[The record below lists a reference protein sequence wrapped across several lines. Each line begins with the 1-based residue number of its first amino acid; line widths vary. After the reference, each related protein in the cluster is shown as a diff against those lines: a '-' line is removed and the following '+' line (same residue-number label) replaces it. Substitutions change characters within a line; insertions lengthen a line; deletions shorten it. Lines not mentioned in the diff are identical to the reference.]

1 MKRLELHTPDPIA
14 GSRPLGTPVT
24 LFFSIA
30 TALVVLA
37 FTVPFGVRQMQEV
50 WRLPASVAVE
60 DKAALEEPWP
70 TPPPTYAAVALVEL
84 AAPQPTPLPTPAP
97 TPLPAPVWQELN
109 YLTSI
114 EFTTSS
120 VVVVQRTTDLILP
133 GDIVLVSDL
142 ITDRLL
148 LKAVGKVQVGINLGQ
163 VSNVK
168 IDGDKISLVIP
179 PPEVISVELLPEQS
193 QIYDSIQV
201 WLLSQYQ
208 GLEKEALE
216 LAHTQLNVEVN
227 GNASMMKL
235 AGEMAR
241 VHLTEFLQ
249 KTGYT
254 SVEITLAHL

>member
-1 MKRLELHTPDPIA
+1 MKRLELRNPDPVTDA
-14 GSRPLGTPVT
+14 RPFGRPVT

-37 FTVPFGVRQMQEV
+37 LTVPFGVRQMQQV
-50 WRLPASVAVE
+50 WRLPASAAAA
-60 DKAALEEPWP
+60 DKAQVEEPWP
-70 TPPPTYAAVALVEL
+70 TPPPTYAAVALVEEETTN
-84 AAPQPTPLPTPAP
+84 PIPTPTPMPTPVP
-97 TPLPAPVWQELN
+97 PPVWQELN

-114 EFTTSS
+114 EFAASS
-120 VVVVQRTTDLILP
+120 VVVVQRTTDLTLP
-133 GDIVLVSDL
+133 GEIVIMSDL

-148 LKAVGKVQVGINLGQ
+148 LKAVGKVQVGINLGR

-179 PPEVISVELLPEQS
+179 RPEVISVELLPEQS

-216 LAHTQLNVEVN
+216 QAHTQLHAEVN

-241 VHLTEFLQ
+241 VHLTEFLE
-249 KTGYT
+249 KTGFT
-254 SVEITLAHL
+254 TVDITLSN